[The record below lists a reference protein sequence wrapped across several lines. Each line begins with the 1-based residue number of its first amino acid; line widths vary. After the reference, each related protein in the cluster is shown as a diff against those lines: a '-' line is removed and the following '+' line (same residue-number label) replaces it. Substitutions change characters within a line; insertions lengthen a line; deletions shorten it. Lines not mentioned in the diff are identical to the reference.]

1 MDHRSM
7 QMLRLDKRLIRRR
20 DWISRKDLEK
30 ELSALPD
37 VSDKIAEVQIDDD
50 ERNAEET
57 PAE

>member
-20 DWISRKDLEK
+20 DWISQKDLEK

-50 ERNAEET
+50 EPNAEET

>member
-20 DWISRKDLEK
+20 NWIAEKDLEK

-37 VSDKIAEVQIDDD
+37 VSDKIAEARIDDD
-50 ERNAEET
+50 ERVAEKT

>member
-1 MDHRSM
+1 MDRSSM

-20 DWISRKDLEK
+20 DWISQKDLEK

-50 ERNAEET
+50 EPIAEET